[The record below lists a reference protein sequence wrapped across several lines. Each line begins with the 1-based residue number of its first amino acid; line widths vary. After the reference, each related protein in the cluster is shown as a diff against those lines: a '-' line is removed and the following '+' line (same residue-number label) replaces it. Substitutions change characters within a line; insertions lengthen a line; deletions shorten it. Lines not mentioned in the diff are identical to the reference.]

1 MRKRTLFFSAL
12 AVLGLATMGG
22 GVLWWNSIDLA
33 GQPVADPATRSAQ
46 LDVMQNAVREKRGRI
61 LAVVTSTGR
70 APNTDINAGFELTE
84 LARAYYVFKANGFD
98 VDVASPQGG
107 RPPVNIDEELFEAD
121 YAFLNDEFAQAQI
134 ASTLKITDVDPAAY
148 EAVYFV
154 GGKGAM
160 FDFPDNAPVQALVSE
175 IYERGG
181 VVGAVCHGPAALV
194 GVKSR
199 SGESLFRGK
208 RVTAFTDEEELF
220 IIGNAR
226 EVFPFLLEEK
236 LRATDVTYLEGP
248 MYLDHTIVDGRLVTG
263 QNPWSTWS
271 VAEAMVRALGH
282 TPVPRQ
288 RTREEMAIQIL
299 SAYRAQGMDAARSAA
314 KRMPDFDK
322 RTILL
327 HSMLGAMAGNFVDAF
342 RIQQLV
348 H

>member
-1 MRKRTLFFSAL
+1 MRKRTYFFSAFV
-12 AVLGLATMGG
+12 VLGLATIGG
-22 GVLWWNSIDLA
+22 GALWWNSIDLA
-33 GQPVADPATRSAQ
+33 SQPAADPATRSAQ
-46 LDVMQNAVREKRGRI
+46 LDFMQNAVKEKRGRI
-61 LAVVTSTGR
+61 LTVVTSTGR
-70 APNTDINAGFELTE
+70 APNTDINAGLELTE

-98 VDVASPQGG
+98 VDVASPHGG
-107 RPPVNIDEELFEAD
+107 RSPVNIDEELFEAD

-134 ASTLKITDVDPAAY
+134 ASTLKISDIDPDAY
-148 EAVYFV
+148 DAVYFV

-160 FDFPDNAPVQALVSE
+160 FDFPDNAPVQDLVTK

-194 GVKSR
+194 GAKSQ
-199 SGESLFRGK
+199 SGAPLFRGK
-208 RVTAFTDEEELF
+208 RMTAFTDEEELF

-226 EVFPFLLEEK
+226 EVFPFLLEER
-236 LRATDVTYLEGP
+236 LRASDVNYLEGP

-271 VAEAMVRALGH
+271 VAEAMVRALGY

-288 RTREEMAIQIL
+288 RTREEKAIQIL
-299 SAYRAQGMDAARSAA
+299 SKYRAEGLDAARLAA
-314 KRMPDFDK
+314 QRMPDFDK

-327 HSMLGAMAGNFVDAF
+327 HSMLDVMAGNFVDAF